1 LRRNPQHAS
10 LIQQWTGSR
19 RERLVVTEKVAALGG
34 GVKTRPCPSQRAHS
48 GVLAGTKIAKF
59 EQTNDHL
66 FSKQLVRFE
75 NRQLPEAF
83 ALRCELDVGQ

>member
-1 LRRNPQHAS
+1 NGRDRGANAWS
-10 LIQQWTGSR
+10 SR
-19 RERLVVTEKVAALGG
+19 KKSQPSGG
-34 GVKTRPCPSQRAHS
+34 LKTRPCPSQRAHS

>member
-1 LRRNPQHAS
+1 MDGIAARTLGRH
-10 LIQQWTGSR
+10 GKSR
-19 RERLVVTEKVAALGG
+19 SPRGG
-34 GVKTRPCPSQRAHS
+34 LKTRPCPSQRPHS

-66 FSKQLVRFE
+66 FFKQLVRSE

-83 ALRCELDVGQ
+83 ALRCELVVGQ